1 MRQDGYSD
9 VKELTYNWIEF
20 LEIGINEALNQ
31 AIAAQK
37 AGHFQ
42 KATSYY
48 TAILEGKPHHPDA
61 NHNMGVLAYTNG
73 NVDQA
78 IAFFETAIKSNPD
91 VPQYWLSYINLL
103 IERNQM
109 DEANKMFE
117 QAFKRGLTR
126 DPFREIKQKLGKT
139 KSYEDSPKDAPYI
152 PKYLTTSVVAKRA
165 GVHRDTLL
173 RWLRMNLIPEPKRDR
188 RGWRKFTIEEADA
201 ILLFADGEDAAL
213 ID

>member
-1 MRQDGYSD
+1 
-9 VKELTYNWIEF
+9 
-20 LEIGINEALNQ
+20 
-31 AIAAQK
+31 
-37 AGHFQ
+37 
-42 KATSYY
+42 
-48 TAILEGKPHHPDA
+48 
-61 NHNMGVLAYTNG
+61 
-73 NVDQA
+73 
-78 IAFFETAIKSNPD
+78 
-91 VPQYWLSYINLL
+91 
-103 IERNQM
+103 M

-117 QAFKRGLTR
+117 QAFKKGLTR

-188 RGWRKFTIEEADA
+188 RGWRKFTLEEANA

>member
-73 NVDQA
+73 NIDQA

-109 DEANKMFE
+109 DEANKMF
-117 QAFKRGLTR
+117 FV
-126 DPFREIKQKLGKT
+126 IK
-139 KSYEDSPKDAPYI
+139 
-152 PKYLTTSVVAKRA
+152 
-165 GVHRDTLL
+165 
-173 RWLRMNLIPEPKRDR
+173 
-188 RGWRKFTIEEADA
+188 
-201 ILLFADGEDAAL
+201 
-213 ID
+213 

>member
-73 NVDQA
+73 NVNQA

>member
-1 MRQDGYSD
+1 M
-9 VKELTYNWIEF
+9 
-20 LEIGINEALNQ
+20 EIAINEALNQ

-61 NHNMGVLAYTNG
+61 NHNMGVLAYTTG

-91 VPQYWLSYINLL
+91 VPQYWLSYVNLL

-109 DEANKMFE
+109 DEAN
-117 QAFKRGLTR
+117 
-126 DPFREIKQKLGKT
+126 
-139 KSYEDSPKDAPYI
+139 
-152 PKYLTTSVVAKRA
+152 
-165 GVHRDTLL
+165 
-173 RWLRMNLIPEPKRDR
+173 
-188 RGWRKFTIEEADA
+188 
-201 ILLFADGEDAAL
+201 
-213 ID
+213 

>member
-1 MRQDGYSD
+1 SD

-139 KSYEDSPKDAPYI
+139 DSYEDPPKDAPYI

-188 RGWRKFTIEEADA
+188 RGWRKFTLEEANA